1 MYQLLHFHPNGRWP
15 RLQPAVV
22 VGWSLYHHHRH
33 VTRSNDYFDANY
45 IIASQPIQLVLSVYS
60 PPTVQMS
67 DISDANA
74 ENRNSYLIFGISH
87 SLNRLSRWGGTQLL
101 SSPRNPGGEE
111 EARRLKWCYWGQST
125 NETLCPFP
133 FTFRWPNYRHCSVL
147 IGGFQVHTRNAALP
161 VNCFYCGHLWLGG
174 WAVRFRWWT
183 RTWWRLRWPRLSWA
197 RGRHWPSRQS
207 GRRRRRG
214 NLKCLPWRISIKP
227 PIWSTWILL
236 STAAKYT

>member
-22 VGWSLYHHHRH
+22 VGWSLYYLHRH

-133 FTFRWPNYRHCSVL
+133 FTFRWPNY
-147 IGGFQVHTRNAALP
+147 QALFRTNRRVP
-161 VNCFYCGHLWLGG
+161 GTYSECRTSCQLLLLWPPL
-174 WAVRFRWWT
+174 T
-183 RTWWRLRWPRLSWA
+183 WRLSCVV
-197 RGRHWPSRQS
+197 QMMDT
-207 GRRRRRG
+207 
-214 NLKCLPWRISIKP
+214 NVEEI
-227 PIWSTWILL
+227 TM
-236 STAAKYT
+236 AKA